1 MDIGRSF
8 EWDLEAIRNLCSQ
21 LRQYKNQEL
30 PFDLPFSPSL
40 DDPLQ
45 WWNCI
50 ELEDNYIQ
58 QLALYLFSICPN
70 SASCERGFSTLGWLT
85 GKRRLRLGVE
95 KLESMMKLIFFYRS
109 NAHKELAYY
118 GKLTKKLSD
127 RELLAA
133 VRTAI
138 TESYN
143 DGEEEENELRIV
155 SDETI
160 PFDDVTV
167 VIETLSIEQIIN
179 INHHIIV
186 DSLGNIPRL
195 TMKSMYLI

>member
-1 MDIGRSF
+1 
-8 EWDLEAIRNLCSQ
+8 
-21 LRQYKNQEL
+21 
-30 PFDLPFSPSL
+30 
-40 DDPLQ
+40 
-45 WWNCI
+45 
-50 ELEDNYIQ
+50 
-58 QLALYLFSICPN
+58 
-70 SASCERGFSTLGWLT
+70 
-85 GKRRLRLGVE
+85 
-95 KLESMMKLIFFYRS
+95 MKLIFFYRS

-118 GKLTKKLSD
+118 GKLTKKLSV

-138 TESYN
+138 ADSYN
-143 DGEEEENELRIV
+143 DDEEENELLRAT

-186 DSLGNIPRL
+186 DSLGNIPEDDFDDL
-195 TMKSMYLI
+195 TDNEIHVSNSNSNDSNNEVVGRGVLDFSNDDLLEEFGEPN